1 MKSVEVDADI
11 FFKNCNV
18 IHYLKKKKNMQEETQ
33 KFVRYCSFCKTDI
46 VTVRYGAG
54 CRARHVPITSNQKS
68 AVCFDKKEIQKR
80 SRRAESTGDVQKY
93 SIISALMYS
102 TEGLSS

>member
-1 MKSVEVDADI
+1 
-11 FFKNCNV
+11 
-18 IHYLKKKKNMQEETQ
+18 MQEETQ

-80 SRRAESTGDVQKY
+80 SSSCPGPAAPLKVSLSTLKSRAESSAQSQTQSTVDVQY
-93 SIISALMYS
+93 
-102 TEGLSS
+102 